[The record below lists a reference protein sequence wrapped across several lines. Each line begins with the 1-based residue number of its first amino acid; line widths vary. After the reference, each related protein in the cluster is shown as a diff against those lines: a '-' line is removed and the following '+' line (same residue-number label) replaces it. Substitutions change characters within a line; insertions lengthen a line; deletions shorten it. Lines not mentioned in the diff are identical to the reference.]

1 MASKPTPKRK
11 QLRQF
16 GLLLGVLIPLFFCV
30 LLPALHS
37 HSAPLWPVGIG
48 VILILLG
55 VVAPQRLSLVYR
67 GWMALGNVLGFI
79 NSHLILGVVFVFVL
93 QPIAL
98 IMRCLGHD
106 PLRKR
111 WDAST
116 DSYREVVQ
124 GRRTNLKQPF

>member
-48 VILILLG
+48 VLLILLG

>member
-48 VILILLG
+48 VLLILLC

-111 WDAST
+111 WDASS

>member
-55 VVAPQRLSLVYR
+55 VVAPQQLSLVYR

-98 IMRCLGHD
+98 LMRCLGHD
-106 PLRKR
+106 SLRKR
-111 WDAST
+111 WDASS
-116 DSYREVVQ
+116 DSYREEIQ
-124 GRRTNLKQPF
+124 GRRTNLNQPF

>member
-30 LLPALHS
+30 LLPSLHS

>member
-16 GLLLGVLIPLFFCV
+16 GFLLGCLIPLFFCV

-48 VILILLG
+48 VMLILIG
-55 VVAPQRLSLVYR
+55 VLAPQRLSPVYR

-79 NSHLILGVVFVFVL
+79 NSHLILGVVFVLVL

-98 IMRCLGHD
+98 IMRCMGHD

-111 WDAST
+111 WDASS
-116 DSYREVVQ
+116 DSYREESQ

>member
-11 QLRQF
+11 QLRHF
-16 GLLLGVLIPLFFCV
+16 GFLLGCLIPLFFCV

-48 VILILLG
+48 VMLILLG
-55 VVAPQRLSLVYR
+55 VLAPQRLSPVYR

-79 NSHLILGVVFVFVL
+79 NSHLILGVVFVLVL

-98 IMRCLGHD
+98 IMRCMGHD

-111 WDAST
+111 WDASS
-116 DSYREVVQ
+116 DSYREESQ

>member
-1 MASKPTPKRK
+1 MASQPTPKRK

-16 GLLLGVLIPLFFCV
+16 GFLLGCLIPLFFCV

-48 VILILLG
+48 VMLILLG
-55 VVAPQRLSLVYR
+55 VLAPQRLSPVYR

-79 NSHLILGVVFVFVL
+79 NSHLILGVVFVLVL

-98 IMRCLGHD
+98 IMRCMGHD

-111 WDAST
+111 WDASS
-116 DSYREVVQ
+116 DSYREESQ

>member
-55 VVAPQRLSLVYR
+55 VVAPQQLSLVYR

-111 WDAST
+111 WDASS

>member
-111 WDAST
+111 WDASS

>member
-16 GLLLGVLIPLFFCV
+16 GFLLGCLIPLFFCV

-48 VILILLG
+48 VMLILLG
-55 VVAPQRLSLVYR
+55 VLAPQRLSPVYR

-79 NSHLILGVVFVFVL
+79 NSHLILGVVFVLVL

-98 IMRCLGHD
+98 IMRCMGHD
-106 PLRKR
+106 PLHKR
-111 WDAST
+111 WDASS
-116 DSYREVVQ
+116 DSYREESQ

>member
-1 MASKPTPKRK
+1 MASKPTPKSK

-16 GLLLGVLIPLFFCV
+16 GFLLGCLIPLFFCV

-37 HSAPLWPVGIG
+37 YSAPLWPVGIG
-48 VILILLG
+48 VMLILLG
-55 VVAPQRLSLVYR
+55 VLAPQRLSPVYR

-79 NSHLILGVVFVFVL
+79 NSHLILGVVFVLVL

-98 IMRCLGHD
+98 IMRCMGHD

-111 WDAST
+111 WDASS
-116 DSYREVVQ
+116 DSYREESQ

>member
-48 VILILLG
+48 VLLILLG

-111 WDAST
+111 WDASS

>member
-1 MASKPTPKRK
+1 MASKSTPNRN

-16 GLLLGVLIPLFFCV
+16 GLLLGLLIPLFFCV

-55 VVAPQRLSLVYR
+55 VLAPLRLTLAYR
-67 GWMALGNVLGFI
+67 GWMALGHILGFI
-79 NSHLILGVVFVFVL
+79 NSHLILGVVFVLVL

-106 PLRKR
+106 PLRKL
-111 WDAST
+111 WDPPS
-116 DSYREVVQ
+116 DSYREEIQ
-124 GRRTNLKQPF
+124 GRRTNLRQPF

>member
-55 VVAPQRLSLVYR
+55 VFAPQRLSLVYR

-111 WDAST
+111 WDASS

>member
-1 MASKPTPKRK
+1 MASKSTPNRK

-16 GLLLGVLIPLFFCV
+16 GLLLGLLIPLFFCA

-55 VVAPQRLSLVYR
+55 VFAPQRLTLAYR
-67 GWMALGNVLGFI
+67 GWMALGHILGFI
-79 NSHLILGVVFVFVL
+79 NSHVILGVVFVLVL

-111 WDAST
+111 WDASSH
-116 DSYREVVQ
+116 SYREEIQ

>member
-55 VVAPQRLSLVYR
+55 VVAPQQLSLVYR

-98 IMRCLGHD
+98 LMRCLGHD

-111 WDAST
+111 WDASS
-116 DSYREVVQ
+116 DSYREEIQ
-124 GRRTNLKQPF
+124 GRRTNLNQPF

>member
-16 GLLLGVLIPLFFCV
+16 GFLLGCLIPLFFCV

-48 VILILLG
+48 VMLILLG
-55 VVAPQRLSLVYR
+55 VLAPQRLSPVYR

-79 NSHLILGVVFVFVL
+79 NSHLILGVVFVLVL

-98 IMRCLGHD
+98 IMRCMGHD

-111 WDAST
+111 WDASS
-116 DSYREVVQ
+116 DSYREESQ